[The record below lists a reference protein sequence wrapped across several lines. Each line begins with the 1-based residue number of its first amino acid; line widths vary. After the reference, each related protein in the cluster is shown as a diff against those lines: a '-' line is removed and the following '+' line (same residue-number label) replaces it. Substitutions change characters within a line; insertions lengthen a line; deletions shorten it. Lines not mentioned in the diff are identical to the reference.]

1 MQYFLKYKNKYTSL
15 LKLYF
20 SFMIAN
26 TKFKHMNYQFRSDSQ
41 KIILTKRQPYFW
53 AVLFT
58 RIDL

>member
-1 MQYFLKYKNKYTSL
+1 
-15 LKLYF
+15 
-20 SFMIAN
+20 MITN
-26 TKFKHMNYQFRSDSQ
+26 TKFKHMNYQFRCDSQ